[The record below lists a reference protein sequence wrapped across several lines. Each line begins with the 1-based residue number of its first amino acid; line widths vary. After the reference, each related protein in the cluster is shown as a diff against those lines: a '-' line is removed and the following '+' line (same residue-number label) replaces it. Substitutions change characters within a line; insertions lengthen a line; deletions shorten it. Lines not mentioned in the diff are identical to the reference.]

1 MGGGPDR
8 AATHP
13 LFRLVIES
21 DRCTGRIAL
30 DRYVAGSRGEPTQRC
45 EALRPRDATRVIF
58 EEILSRPMS
67 YPDHKVRLLVNSA
80 LEIAPHDSELRES
93 KEKQGITMKDSE
105 LDRILRT
112 AARRP
117 IEVSPAVLERIARS
131 LRTSIEPVRPLP
143 PTWVL
148 TSRLLAMYSMIAVAG
163 AVLSGFDAIGG
174 LNPKGRI
181 AILVTLAILGYTT
194 GRELVSQFIPGSR
207 HFVAPRVLVATI
219 VALLFSVSAFLL
231 RNYRTDHLITAG
243 VTCLTTGLICAA
255 PAGLISAWILR
266 RGFAVNPVSAGLVL
280 GILSG
285 IAGVA
290 MLELHCANFQPLHLL
305 WHLLVVLVAGI
316 VGALVGQWVFGR
328 G

>member
-1 MGGGPDR
+1 
-8 AATHP
+8 
-13 LFRLVIES
+13 
-21 DRCTGRIAL
+21 
-30 DRYVAGSRGEPTQRC
+30 
-45 EALRPRDATRVIF
+45 
-58 EEILSRPMS
+58 MS

-80 LEIAPHDSELRES
+80 LEIAPHDQNCGKVRKAGYYHERLRT
-93 KEKQGITMKDSE
+93 GPDSE
-105 LDRILRT
+105 N
-112 AARRP
+112 
-117 IEVSPAVLERIARS
+117 RS
-131 LRTSIEPVRPLP
+131 LPADR
-143 PTWVL
+143 
-148 TSRLLAMYSMIAVAG
+148 
-163 AVLSGFDAIGG
+163 IGG
-174 LNPKGRI
+174 LNPKRRI
-181 AILVTLAILGYTT
+181 AIFVTVEILGYTT

-207 HFVAPRVLVATI
+207 HFVAPLVLVATI
-219 VALLFSVSAFLL
+219 VAVLFGVSAYLL
-231 RNYRTDHLITAG
+231 RDYRTDHLITGG

-266 RGFAVNPVSAGLVL
+266 RGFAVNPVSAGLAL

>member
-1 MGGGPDR
+1 
-8 AATHP
+8 
-13 LFRLVIES
+13 
-21 DRCTGRIAL
+21 
-30 DRYVAGSRGEPTQRC
+30 
-45 EALRPRDATRVIF
+45 
-58 EEILSRPMS
+58 
-67 YPDHKVRLLVNSA
+67 
-80 LEIAPHDSELRES
+80 
-93 KEKQGITMKDSE
+93 MKDSE
-105 LDRILRT
+105 LDRILST

-117 IEVSPAVLERIARS
+117 IEVSPAVLDRIARS
-131 LRTSIEPVRPLP
+131 LRTSIQPVRPLP

-148 TSRLLAMYSMIAVAG
+148 TSRLLAMNSMVAGAG

-194 GRELVSQFIPGSR
+194 GRESVSQFIPGSR

-231 RNYRTDHLITAG
+231 RNYRTDHRITAG
-243 VTCLTTGLICAA
+243 VACLTTGLICAA

>member
-1 MGGGPDR
+1 M
-8 AATHP
+8 
-13 LFRLVIES
+13 
-21 DRCTGRIAL
+21 
-30 DRYVAGSRGEPTQRC
+30 
-45 EALRPRDATRVIF
+45 
-58 EEILSRPMS
+58 
-67 YPDHKVRLLVNSA
+67 N
-80 LEIAPHDSELRES
+80 
-93 KEKQGITMKDSE
+93 DSE

-143 PTWVL
+143 PAWVL
-148 TSRLLAMYSMIAVAG
+148 TSWLLAMNSMIAVAG
-163 AVLSGFDAIGG
+163 AVLSGFEAIGG
-174 LNPKGRI
+174 LNSRGRI
-181 AILVTLAILGYTT
+181 TILVTLAILGYTT

-207 HFVAPRVLVATI
+207 HFVAPRVLAATI

-231 RNYRTDHLITAG
+231 RDYRTDHLITAG

-255 PAGLISAWILR
+255 PAGPISAWILR

-290 MLELHCANFQPLHLL
+290 MLEFHCANFEPRHLL
-305 WHLLVVLVAGI
+305 WHLLVVPVAGI
-316 VGALVGQWVFGR
+316 VGAPVGQWVFGR